1 MCKDKFKKCLVAE
14 AFSMALATDM
24 LTSIAT
30 EEVVERWGITHKVII
45 VRHGQGSNMEAA
57 MEVLTEDYG
66 KSFLVVRIGCN
77 CAF

>member
-14 AFSMALATDM
+14 AFSMALAT
-24 LTSIAT
+24 

-45 VRHGQGSNMEAA
+45 VRHDQGSNMEAA